1 MTNIPYLYTNL
12 HNSMQNL
19 GIVTGACGLDICPP
33 THVIFIVIRRSNAFS
48 TEYQL
53 LMCAFQYIKQNLEI
67 NSFHKSDI
75 TSHITL
81 KGWRVHLEKPYPS
94 WENPIKI
101 ILRIIFH
108 GIKSLYKFINEK
120 EIQYTTS
127 RWKFISRICL
137 I

>member
-1 MTNIPYLYTNL
+1 
-12 HNSMQNL
+12 MQNL
-19 GIVTGACGLDICPP
+19 GIVTGAFGLDICPP

-67 NSFHKSDI
+67 NSFHKSDF

-94 WENPIKI
+94 CMGKPYHNHFEDNFQ
-101 ILRIIFH
+101 R
-108 GIKSLYKFINEK
+108 YKMVVL
-120 EIQYTTS
+120 S
-127 RWKFISRICL
+127 S
-137 I
+137 